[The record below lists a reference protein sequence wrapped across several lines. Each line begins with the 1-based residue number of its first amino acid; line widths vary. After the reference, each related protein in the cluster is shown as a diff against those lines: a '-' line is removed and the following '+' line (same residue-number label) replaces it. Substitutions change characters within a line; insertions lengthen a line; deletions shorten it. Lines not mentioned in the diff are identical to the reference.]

1 MTAKSYGYS
10 TVSGAV
16 EAVDGEK
23 PNINHIRRA
32 AKICE
37 GSKNVCVVPKIAR
50 RVFLKKTQRANTFRN
65 KNCVPTSELHI
76 IRPLES

>member
-16 EAVDGEK
+16 EAVDGGK
-23 PNINHIRRA
+23 PKINHIRRA

-37 GSKNVCVVPKIAR
+37 GSKNVCVVPKIAQ
-50 RVFLKKTQRANTFRN
+50 RVFLKK
-65 KNCVPTSELHI
+65 KHKELT
-76 IRPLES
+76 RFQK

>member
-16 EAVDGEK
+16 EAVDGGK
-23 PNINHIRRA
+23 PKINHIRRA

-37 GSKNVCVVPKIAR
+37 GANGACGSKNSAKGL
-50 RVFLKKTQRANTFRN
+50 FEKKH
-65 KNCVPTSELHI
+65 KELT
-76 IRPLES
+76 RFQK